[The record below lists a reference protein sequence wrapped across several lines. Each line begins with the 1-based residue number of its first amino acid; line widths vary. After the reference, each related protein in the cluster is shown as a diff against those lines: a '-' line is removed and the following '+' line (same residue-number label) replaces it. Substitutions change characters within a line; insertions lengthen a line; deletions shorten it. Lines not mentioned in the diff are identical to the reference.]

1 MRQSGIK
8 PDSTTFLTALSAIRS
23 NLSLQQGKCLHCLAE
38 KSGCLSHVSSATSL
52 FTMYANTGELGS
64 SWFLFKSLPF
74 KDLVAWNSM
83 IAGLRRNGCY
93 EEALD
98 LFRQMQMDNV
108 GIDSATLVIVLPAL
122 SHLRLLTLGMSIH
135 GFSLRH
141 ALDSGFSV
149 ENALI
154 DLYAK
159 CRDLRSAN
167 TIFER
172 LHFRETEAWNTMIWG
187 CLHCQKSE
195 NSIGFFKKMVLSNAM
210 PDSIT
215 LSVII
220 SACHDLGNP
229 NIGKSIHCWGFK
241 RGFGNAHISMCNSLI
256 SFYSKINDIEY
267 ACKVFEGL
275 VSRDLVSWNSTIN
288 AFIENERVSE
298 AFGLLE
304 EMESDGFKP
313 DLVTVVILISHCS
326 KSKLLE
332 HGQFI
337 HGFVIRRELGL
348 DLTVINSLI
357 DMYTKCSDIKSAML
371 LLERMDER
379 DLITWNTMIAGYSDN
394 GLSRDAVILFRDL
407 LNSSQ
412 RCNLA
417 TLIGVLS
424 CCDCLESLAFGRLIH
439 SWEIKSGFSQ
449 NVAAQNATV
458 FMYINCGDL
467 ESGLSVFED
476 ISVQDVVSWNTVIVG
491 CAQTGFCRKALET
504 FDQMLLIPINP
515 DPITLVSVSSACGEL
530 KLLNRGIWVHGYVLK
545 IGLEFNLHL
554 INALLSMYCKCKD
567 IKSAELI
574 FGSIPNQRN
583 LCSWNS
589 MISGYA
595 QNKQPHKAR
604 ELFYQM
610 DFEPNEMTLASVL
623 SACAQLG
630 DFKLGEHI
638 HDHITQNGF
647 EQNAFVCT
655 ALIDMYAKCGRLE
668 EAIQIFKDVRERS
681 IVCLNAMIGA
691 YGLHG
696 YGREALSLFSEMLS
710 LGVKPNEST
719 FISVLRACSHSG
731 LVDEGLAHFDLMFK
745 GFGVSP
751 STEHYVCIVDS
762 LSRAGRLKE
771 ACEFIKAI
779 PREPKAGVWGALLS
793 GCKDNGDL
801 EIGRFAAER
810 VFGLESEN
818 VGYYISLSNI
828 YAAERRWGDVVEIR
842 SRIKEKG
849 LRKIAGFSV
858 VDAW

>member
-1 MRQSGIK
+1 MQEKNMGNFDNFLYSLNLIVKSTLDVRCFLSPKAQQLFDEITHSDLSSWNALLCAYTHCPNKTFLSINLMRQSGIK

-52 FTMYANTGELGS
+52 FTMYANVGELGS

-83 IAGLRRNGCY
+83 IASLRRNGCH
-93 EEALD
+93 EEALY

-108 GIDSATLVIVLPAL
+108 GIDSAALVIVLLAL
-122 SHLRLLTLGMSIH
+122 SHLGLMTLGMSIP

-141 ALDSGFSV
+141 GLDSGFSV

-159 CRDLRSAN
+159 CRDLRSAK

-172 LHFRETEAWNTMIWG
+172 LHFREAEAWNTMIWG
-187 CLHCQKSE
+187 CLHCQKPE
-195 NSIGFFKKMVLSNAM
+195 NSLGYFRKMVLSNAM

-215 LSVII
+215 LS
-220 SACHDLGNP
+220 
-229 NIGKSIHCWGFK
+229 SIHSWGFK
-241 RGFGNAHISMCNSLI
+241 RGFGNAHISMCNSFI

-267 ACKVFEGL
+267 TCRVFERL
-275 VSRDLVSWNSTIN
+275 VSRDLVSWNSMIN

-298 AFGLLE
+298 AFDLLE
-304 EMESDGFKP
+304 EMESDGLKP
-313 DLVTVVILISHCS
+313 DSVTVVTLISHCS

-332 HGQFI
+332 HS
-337 HGFVIRRELGL
+337 H
-348 DLTVINSLI
+348 LI
-357 DMYTKCSDIKSAML
+357 DMYTKCSDISSAML
-371 LLERMDER
+371 LLEKMDER

-394 GLSRDAVILFRDL
+394 GFSRDAINPL
-407 LNSSQ
+407 LENQLGFFTKYSCPKCHCFSCIRIWAVSVRRHFCA
-412 RCNLA
+412 RC
-417 TLIGVLS
+417 
-424 CCDCLESLAFGRLIH
+424 
-439 SWEIKSGFSQ
+439 GF
-449 NVAAQNATV
+449 
-458 FMYINCGDL
+458 M
-467 ESGLSVFED
+467 EH
-476 ISVQDVVSWNTVIVG
+476 G
-491 CAQTGFCRKALET
+491 CAQTGFCREALET
-504 FDQMLLIPINP
+504 FAQMLLILINP
-515 DPITLVSVSSACGEL
+515 NPITLVSVPSACGEL
-530 KLLNRGIWVHGYVLK
+530 KLLNRGIWVHEYVLK

-554 INALLSMYCKCKD
+554 INALQSMYCKCKD

-583 LCSWNS
+583 LYSRNS
-589 MISGYA
+589 LISGYA

-638 HDHITQNGF
+638 HDRITQNGF
-647 EQNAFVCT
+647 EQNAFICT
-655 ALIDMYAKCGRLE
+655 ALIDMYAK
-668 EAIQIFKDVRERS
+668 S
-681 IVCLNAMIGA
+681 
-691 YGLHG
+691 
-696 YGREALSLFSEMLS
+696 LSLFSEMLS

-719 FISVLRACSHSG
+719 FSSVLRACSHSG

-751 STEHYVCIVDS
+751 STEYYVYRVDS

-771 ACEFIKAI
+771 VCEFIKAI
-779 PREPKAGVWGALLS
+779 PRKPKAGVWGALLS

-801 EIGRFAAER
+801 
-810 VFGLESEN
+810 GLCMTILMYN
-818 VGYYISLSNI
+818 
-828 YAAERRWGDVVEIR
+828 
-842 SRIKEKG
+842 
-849 LRKIAGFSV
+849 
-858 VDAW
+858 

>member
-8 PDSTTFLTALSAIRS
+8 LDSTTFLTALSAIRS

-52 FTMYANTGELGS
+52 FTMYTNVGELGS

-108 GIDSATLVIVLPAL
+108 GIDSAALVIVIPAL
-122 SHLRLLTLGMSIH
+122 SHLGLMTLGMSIP

-141 ALDSGFSV
+141 GLDSGFSV

-159 CRDLRSAN
+159 CKDLRSAK

-187 CLHCQKSE
+187 CLHCQKPE
-195 NSIGFFKKMVLSNAM
+195 NSLGYFRKMVLSNAM

-220 SACHDLGNP
+220 Q
-229 NIGKSIHCWGFK
+229 
-241 RGFGNAHISMCNSLI
+241 
-256 SFYSKINDIEY
+256 
-267 ACKVFEGL
+267 
-275 VSRDLVSWNSTIN
+275 DLVSWNSMIN

-304 EMESDGFKP
+304 EMESDGLKP
-313 DLVTVVILISHCS
+313 DSVIVVTLISHCS

-357 DMYTKCSDIKSAML
+357 DI
-371 LLERMDER
+371 E
-379 DLITWNTMIAGYSDN
+379 
-394 GLSRDAVILFRDL
+394 
-407 LNSSQ
+407 
-412 RCNLA
+412 
-417 TLIGVLS
+417 
-424 CCDCLESLAFGRLIH
+424 
-439 SWEIKSGFSQ
+439 
-449 NVAAQNATV
+449 
-458 FMYINCGDL
+458 
-467 ESGLSVFED
+467 
-476 ISVQDVVSWNTVIVG
+476 
-491 CAQTGFCRKALET
+491 ALET
-504 FDQMLLIPINP
+504 FAQMLLILINP
-515 DPITLVSVSSACGEL
+515 DPITLVSVPSACGEL

-545 IGLEFNLHL
+545 IGLEFNIHL
-554 INALLSMYCKCKD
+554 INALQSMYCKCKD

-583 LCSWNS
+583 LYSWNS

-638 HDHITQNGF
+638 HDRITHNGF
-647 EQNAFVCT
+647 EQNAFICT

-668 EAIQIFKDVRERS
+668 EAIQIFKD
-681 IVCLNAMIGA
+681 
-691 YGLHG
+691 
-696 YGREALSLFSEMLS
+696 GRETLSLFSEMLS
-710 LGVKPNEST
+710 LGMKPNEST
-719 FISVLRACSHSG
+719 FSSVLRACSHSG

-771 ACEFIKAI
+771 VCEFIKAI
-779 PREPKAGVWGALLS
+779 PWKPKAGVWGALLS

-801 EIGRFAAER
+801 
-810 VFGLESEN
+810 GLCMTILLYN
-818 VGYYISLSNI
+818 
-828 YAAERRWGDVVEIR
+828 
-842 SRIKEKG
+842 
-849 LRKIAGFSV
+849 
-858 VDAW
+858 

>member
-1 MRQSGIK
+1 
-8 PDSTTFLTALSAIRS
+8 
-23 NLSLQQGKCLHCLAE
+23 
-38 KSGCLSHVSSATSL
+38 
-52 FTMYANTGELGS
+52 
-64 SWFLFKSLPF
+64 
-74 KDLVAWNSM
+74 
-83 IAGLRRNGCY
+83 
-93 EEALD
+93 
-98 LFRQMQMDNV
+98 
-108 GIDSATLVIVLPAL
+108 
-122 SHLRLLTLGMSIH
+122 
-135 GFSLRH
+135 
-141 ALDSGFSV
+141 
-149 ENALI
+149 
-154 DLYAK
+154 
-159 CRDLRSAN
+159 
-167 TIFER
+167 
-172 LHFRETEAWNTMIWG
+172 
-187 CLHCQKSE
+187 
-195 NSIGFFKKMVLSNAM
+195 
-210 PDSIT
+210 
-215 LSVII
+215 
-220 SACHDLGNP
+220 
-229 NIGKSIHCWGFK
+229 
-241 RGFGNAHISMCNSLI
+241 
-256 SFYSKINDIEY
+256 
-267 ACKVFEGL
+267 
-275 VSRDLVSWNSTIN
+275 
-288 AFIENERVSE
+288 
-298 AFGLLE
+298 
-304 EMESDGFKP
+304 
-313 DLVTVVILISHCS
+313 
-326 KSKLLE
+326 
-332 HGQFI
+332 
-337 HGFVIRRELGL
+337 
-348 DLTVINSLI
+348 
-357 DMYTKCSDIKSAML
+357 MYTKCFDISSAML
-371 LLERMDER
+371 LLEKMDAR
-379 DLITWNTMIAGYSDN
+379 DLITWNTMIGGYSDN
-394 GLSRDAVILFRDL
+394 GFSRDSVILFRDL

-439 SWEIKSGFSQ
+439 SWEIKSGFSK
-449 NVAAQNATV
+449 NVAAQNATI

-467 ESGLSVFED
+467 ESRLSVFED

-491 CAQTGFCRKALET
+491 CAQIGFCRKALET
-504 FDQMLLIPINP
+504 FDQMLLVPINP
-515 DPITLVSVSSACGEL
+515 DPITLVSVSSSCGEL

-545 IGLEFNLHL
+545 IELEFNLHL

-574 FGSIPNQRN
+574 FCSIPNQRN

-647 EQNAFVCT
+647 EQNAFICT

-696 YGREALSLFSEMLS
+696 YGKEAFSLFSEMLS

-751 STEHYVCIVDS
+751 
-762 LSRAGRLKE
+762 R
-771 ACEFIKAI
+771 
-779 PREPKAGVWGALLS
+779 VWGALLS

-801 EIGRFAAER
+801 EIGRFAAEG
-810 VFGLESEN
+810 VFGLEPEN

-828 YAAERRWGDVVEIR
+828 YAAERRSGDVVEIR